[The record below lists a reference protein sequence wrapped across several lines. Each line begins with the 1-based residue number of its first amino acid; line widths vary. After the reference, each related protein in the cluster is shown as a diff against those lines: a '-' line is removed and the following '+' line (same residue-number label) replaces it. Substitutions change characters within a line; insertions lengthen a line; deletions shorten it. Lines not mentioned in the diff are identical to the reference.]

1 MLSQPRHTRGQEE
14 TVSDQHQAR
23 TATLV
28 VGATGDLG
36 GRVVREPLASGNP
49 VRALVRDES
58 DPTALVARGVD
69 VVRGDL
75 LDPASLDRALDG
87 VGALITTAQG
97 YMPRRKGDSLAA
109 VDDRGN
115 RNLVDA
121 ARRARLDQFVFTS
134 VLGADKARGV
144 QQFWQ
149 KKLIEDHLEASGVP
163 FVALRPGAFIG
174 GAHDYWARDLKKGR
188 LTALG
193 KAEVPVSSVHIDDV
207 ARYLARAVEEP
218 QALGRRI
225 DIGMDRALSFKD
237 LAEIFSRLLDRPI
250 KLSTI
255 PWTPVNTAMALGG
268 VFSPRI
274 RDFRAML
281 AFFASGQSVAN
292 TAQQA
297 EVFGS
302 VPTAEE
308 TLHRYLRE
316 AGLRAP

>member
-1 MLSQPRHTRGQEE
+1 MSWPRYIRGQEE

-23 TATLV
+23 AATLV

-36 GRVVREPLASGNP
+36 RVVRELLPSRKP

-58 DPTALVARGVD
+58 NPSALIARGVE
-69 VVRGDL
+69 VVR
-75 LDPASLDRALDG
+75 
-87 VGALITTAQG
+87 
-97 YMPRRKGDSLAA
+97 
-109 VDDRGN
+109 
-115 RNLVDA
+115 
-121 ARRARLDQFVFTS
+121 
-134 VLGADKARGV
+134 
-144 QQFWQ
+144 
-149 KKLIEDHLEASGVP
+149 
-163 FVALRPGAFIG
+163 

-218 QALGRRI
+218 HALGRRI

-237 LAEIFSRLLDRPI
+237 LAEIFSRLLDQPI
-250 KLSTI
+250 KLRTI

-268 VFSPRI
+268 VLSPRI

-281 AFFASGQSVAN
+281 GFFASGQSVAD

-297 EVFGS
+297 EFFGS

-308 TLHRYLRE
+308 TLHRYVRE